1 MMEILVFGVE
11 MMPEYYPYAVLAC
24 AVSPMD
30 GTHGS
35 PLGPSTS
42 LRILGSSYLSATL
55 GWHTSLSDITSR
67 TIALAYVKREDRA
80 GSRTRFLD
88 TMALNV
94 AVTGISS
101 HQCSVWMRRRR
112 SKLKERE
119 LAAEAICSPG
129 RDQIMPSCSTRWNQ
143 EERASCHA

>member
-1 MMEILVFGVE
+1 MVQRSSFSEHVEFPFHDGNPETVLVFGVE

-55 GWHTSLSDITSR
+55 GRHTSLSDITSR
-67 TIALAYVKREDRA
+67 TIALAYVKRETA
-80 GSRTRFLD
+80 
-88 TMALNV
+88 
-94 AVTGISS
+94 
-101 HQCSVWMRRRR
+101 
-112 SKLKERE
+112 
-119 LAAEAICSPG
+119 
-129 RDQIMPSCSTRWNQ
+129 
-143 EERASCHA
+143 